1 MADSSRPV
9 VSLVLLCFNHE
20 RYLEQAL
27 RCVEEQSYDPIEV
40 IICDDGSSDGSR
52 AIIEAWCPPD
62 RFVVHR
68 VLNDVN
74 SGICATLNRAVEH
87 VTGEFVAMLAT
98 DDWMEPE
105 RIEHQVAMFSDLGD
119 DVCLTYVDLQI
130 TDDDGALRGETWLEK
145 HPFEPQDDEGAY
157 LTLLRGTPLP
167 TPGVMMR
174 TASLR
179 AAGPY
184 DEALTYE
191 DYDMWLRISE
201 NATVAGSAEP
211 LVNYRRHDKAMTL
224 SRWTELETQFLTI
237 LDKHVGRTPEADRI
251 IGQRFARIVKRLY
264 ISGLP
269 AGESAR
275 RLRLAMQLDSSTRTP
290 TNLAYLAL
298 ATARVD
304 GRWLARLIGA
314 VRERRATHRPPKRV
328 FPDRSQRVQE
338 SYADAS
344 PDPVSDQNERGGI

>member
-1 MADSSRPV
+1 MSDKTDPSRPV

-20 RYLEQAL
+20 RYLEHAL
-27 RCVEEQSYDPIEV
+27 RSVEEQSYDPIEV

-52 AIIEAWCPPD
+52 AIIEDWRPPA
-62 RFVVHR
+62 RVVVHR

-74 SGICATLNRAVEH
+74 SGICATLNRALEH
-87 VTGEFVAMLAT
+87 VSGEFVAILAT

-105 RIEHQVAMFSDLGD
+105 RIQHQVEMFSGLGD
-119 DVCLTYVDLQI
+119 DVGVTYVDLQI
-130 TDDDGALRGETWLEK
+130 TDDDGAPRGETWLEK
-145 HPFEPQDDEGAY
+145 HPFKPRDGEDAY

-174 TASLR
+174 TTNLR

-191 DYDMWLRISE
+191 DYDMWLRIAA
-201 NATVAGSAEP
+201 NASVAGSAVP

-224 SRWTELETQFLTI
+224 SRWNELETQFLPI

-264 ISGLP
+264 VSGLP
-269 AGESAR
+269 ARESAR
-275 RLRLAMQLDSSTRTP
+275 RLRLAMQLNPSTRTP

-298 ATARVD
+298 ATARID

-314 VRERRATHRPPKRV
+314 VRERRGTGRLRGKAHRVSVDAP
-328 FPDRSQRVQE
+328 
-338 SYADAS
+338 ADT
-344 PDPVSDQNERGGI
+344 VSDPIERVEM